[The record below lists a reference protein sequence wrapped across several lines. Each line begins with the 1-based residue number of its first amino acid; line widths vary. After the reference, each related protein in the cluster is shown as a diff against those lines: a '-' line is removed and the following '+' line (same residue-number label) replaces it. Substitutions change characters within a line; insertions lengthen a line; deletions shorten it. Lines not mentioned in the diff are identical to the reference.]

1 MEQAIFQKQ
10 KEIFVTDCRLK
21 RPEFVNYYEFPCLS
35 DDTATTGFDPHY
47 VYHVAWAVK
56 KIYESKPREHVDVSS
71 SLHFC
76 SAIAPFTKTTFID
89 FRPATLQLDNL
100 NCIAGDLNEA
110 DQWKHREFESLSCM
124 HVVEHIGLGRYG
136 DPLSVDSDIVAMDN
150 LINATKSGGRLLFV
164 VPVGKAEIYFNAHR
178 VYSATWLV
186 NFFSKACRL
195 NEFYLIPSSS
205 QMRPML
211 NCDLT
216 TADQFTYACGCFEFI
231 KF

>member
-136 DPLSVDSDIVAMDN
+136 DTLDVNGDIKA
-150 LINATKSGGRLLFV
+150 INNYKS
-164 VPVGKAEIYFNAHR
+164 KH
-178 VYSATWLV
+178 
-186 NFFSKACRL
+186 
-195 NEFYLIPSSS
+195 
-205 QMRPML
+205 
-211 NCDLT
+211 
-216 TADQFTYACGCFEFI
+216 
-231 KF
+231 